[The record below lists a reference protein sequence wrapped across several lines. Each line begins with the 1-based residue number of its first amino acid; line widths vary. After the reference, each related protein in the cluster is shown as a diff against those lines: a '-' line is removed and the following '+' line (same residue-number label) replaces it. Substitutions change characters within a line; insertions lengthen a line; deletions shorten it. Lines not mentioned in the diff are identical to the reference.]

1 MVMKLRRT
9 PPLMIIVA
17 KYVTI
22 AITTTIINGYLNF
35 HTDTSCA
42 VAFVASPR
50 FYRRQNIHYLS
61 MIDEHS
67 SSGDQNES
75 SAEDDS
81 IDDDDESGENV
92 IIDDLSWRVAKARFE
107 ETVKP
112 QFLKRKP
119 LKLPYAI
126 SQKWIQ
132 HNWAPKS
139 QLEFEELV
147 RNGDIKNVYISKRP
161 EEYYGARGQWI
172 SWDHYLH
179 GECSEEEEEVLGTNS
194 TAHLTWQ

>member
-75 SAEDDS
+75 AAEDDS

-112 QFLKRKP
+112 QYLTAKP
-119 LKLPYAI
+119 IKLSYST
-126 SQKWIQ
+126 SQRWIQ
-132 HNWAPKS
+132 RNWAPTT
-139 QLEFEELV
+139 QQEFEDLV
-147 RNGDIKNVYISKRP
+147 VNGNLRTPYISKRP
-161 EEYYGARGQWI
+161 EEYYGARGEWI
-172 SWDHYLH
+172 SWDHYLL
-179 GECSEEEEEVLGTNS
+179 GECIDEEEEEAGSNS
-194 TAHLTWQ
+194 TEQLKWG